1 MEVEGAVPLITFL
14 NRIDTRMDCLEVD
27 PSMEAVAVVVAVEL
41 TVIQGEQAELQAM
54 MLLNKEAEEHLAK
67 MALTE

>member
-1 MEVEGAVPLITFL
+1 
-14 NRIDTRMDCLEVD
+14 
-27 PSMEAVAVVVAVEL
+27 MEAVEVVVAVEL